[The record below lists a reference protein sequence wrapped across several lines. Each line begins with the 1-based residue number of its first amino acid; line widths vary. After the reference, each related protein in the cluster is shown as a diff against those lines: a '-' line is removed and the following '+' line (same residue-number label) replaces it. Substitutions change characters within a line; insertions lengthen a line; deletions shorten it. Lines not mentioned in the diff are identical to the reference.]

1 MSGNHTSTPAAGP
14 DAEQSAEP
22 DARRRLQQE
31 EALEAGV
38 RRLWFLLP
46 GANRHQAAVLAGS
59 GVAVAILSVF
69 LFSILLRHGSEAT
82 FAILLTPTV
91 LATTIFFTASLSL
104 LAGLAQVVFPAAR
117 DDFEALRA
125 DLDVDPAAQDRI
137 AQALERMPLRPML
150 GSIPVAV
157 AIGSLHVWLLGE
169 TTPHFGAWLAATIC
183 NLLLWIAM
191 FQIALPLVR
200 NARIF
205 SLLGRCARVDLYR
218 PGRLTPFGRTAIRPC
233 LFIIALQ
240 CAYAVLVIP
249 EGTSL
254 LRGGAPL
261 GLIASMGL
269 VAGLFFLPLRGIREQ
284 IRSAREQALAAI
296 DLRLA
301 ELGALAPPGAS
312 GTTMAELNDAASLLR
327 LKDRITAVSA
337 WPLGFEGFRRLAFYV
352 VLVPM
357 TWVGAALVEMLIDGR
372 L

>member
-1 MSGNHTSTPAAGP
+1 MSGSHVSRPAAEP
-14 DAEQSAEP
+14 AAE
-22 DARRRLQQE
+22 RRLQR
-31 EALEAGV
+31 EAAVEAQAP
-38 RRLWFLLP
+38 RLWFLLP
-46 GANRHQAAVLAGS
+46 GANRRRAAALAGS
-59 GVAVAILSVF
+59 GVAVAILSIF
-69 LFSILLRHGSEAT
+69 LLSILLRHGSEAT

-91 LATTIFFTASLSL
+91 LATAVFFTASLSL

-125 DLDVDPAAQDRI
+125 DLDVDPEVLAGI
-137 AQALERMPLRPML
+137 ALALERLPLRTVL
-150 GSIPVAV
+150 GSVPVALT
-157 AIGSLHVWLLGE
+157 IGTLHVWLLGT
-169 TTPHFGAWLAATIC
+169 TTPHVGAWLAATIC
-183 NLLLWIAM
+183 NLLLWVAM

-205 SLLGRCARVDLYR
+205 SLLGRCARIDLYR
-218 PGRLTPFGRTAIRPC
+218 PARLSAFGRTAIRPC

-240 CAYAVLVIP
+240 CAYALLVIP

-269 VAGLFFLPLRGIREQ
+269 VAWLFFLPLRGIREQ
-284 IRSAREQALAAI
+284 IRSAREQALAGI

-301 ELGALAPPGAS
+301 ELAAFAPPGAS
-312 GTTMAELNDAASLLR
+312 TTTIAQLDDAESLLR
-327 LKDRITAVSA
+327 LRDRITAVSA

-357 TWVGAALVEMLIDGR
+357 TWVGAALVEMIIDGR